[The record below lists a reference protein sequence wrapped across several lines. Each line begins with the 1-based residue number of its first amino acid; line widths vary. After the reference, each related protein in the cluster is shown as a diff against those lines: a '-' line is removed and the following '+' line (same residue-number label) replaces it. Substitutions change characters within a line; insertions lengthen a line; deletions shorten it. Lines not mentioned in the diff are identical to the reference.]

1 MDILTCL
8 LFFVLKSFVAG
19 GEATVPPPGLDLP
32 NSTAESPMTTSL
44 VIAIDDDAILVG
56 SERIAS
62 VRDAQRSGEMLIA
75 PLAARLKEA
84 RDQMDELARRKGA
97 ASSAARIVTIQGDQ
111 NIEFR
116 VLQKVMYTLNRG
128 GFQDIAL
135 AVIKK
140 AAA

>member
-62 VRDAQRSGEMLIA
+62 VHDAQVSDEMLIA

-84 RDQMDELARRKGA
+84 RDQMDELAQRKGT
-97 ASSAARIVTIQGDQ
+97 ASSAGGVVTIQGDQ

-116 VLQKVMYTLNRG
+116 VLQKVMYTLNQG

-140 AAA
+140 ASA